1 MQKLE
6 STVAEIVS
14 TAVIDTNQQNGV
26 VVLRNCIN
34 SDWISQLRVAVEE
47 DLVSS
52 GPRAEI

>member
-6 STVAEIVS
+6 STVAKIVS
-14 TAVIDTNQQNGV
+14 TADIDTNQQIGV
-26 VVLRNCIN
+26 VILRNCIN

>member
-14 TAVIDTNQQNGV
+14 TADIDTNQQNGV

-34 SDWISQLRVAVEE
+34 SDWISQLQVAVEE

>member
-14 TAVIDTNQQNGV
+14 TADIDTNQQNGV

-34 SDWISQLRVAVEE
+34 SDWINQLRVAEEE

>member
-6 STVAEIVS
+6 STVAKIVS
-14 TAVIDTNQQNGV
+14 TADIDTNQQNGV

-34 SDWISQLRVAVEE
+34 SDWINQLRVAEEE